1 MSRNLGWII
10 DAVCEIIQFNVEPR
24 RFVYPTSCPPSLVVR
39 YLVSL
44 SRYSLPSTRRIVH
57 SLLRVLSDTSAGQLT
72 WLLLEKLMGWVCV
85 FGRRFDREGGSDEGM
100 EGREEGTPFE
110 IEIELKMK

>member
-1 MSRNLGWII
+1 
-10 DAVCEIIQFNVEPR
+10 
-24 RFVYPTSCPPSLVVR
+24 
-39 YLVSL
+39 
-44 SRYSLPSTRRIVH
+44 
-57 SLLRVLSDTSAGQLT
+57 
-72 WLLLEKLMGWVCV
+72 MGWVCV